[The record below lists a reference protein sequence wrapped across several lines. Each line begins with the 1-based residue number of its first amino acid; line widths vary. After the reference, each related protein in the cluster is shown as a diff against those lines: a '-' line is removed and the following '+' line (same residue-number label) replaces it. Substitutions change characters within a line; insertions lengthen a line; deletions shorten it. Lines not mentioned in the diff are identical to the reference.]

1 MEVKGLRELELALA
15 ELPKAT
21 ARNTLVRAG
30 KEALKPFL
38 EDVKAMAPVD
48 EPGQTPERPP
58 GTYRDSWI
66 ISTRLNRN
74 QARFARREGKSFAEV
89 YAGTND
95 PLGVPLEFGTV
106 ERVQS
111 ATGRETGRIT
121 AKPHGRPAWDGAHS
135 QVLSDL
141 GGILFGEIQKSAERL
156 ARKRAKGG

>member
-38 EDVKAMAPVD
+38 EEVKSMAPVD

-106 ERVQS
+106 ERVQ
-111 ATGRETGRIT
+111 ANGRETGRII
-121 AKPHGRPAWDGAHS
+121 AKPHGRPAWDGTEFL
-135 QVLSDL
+135 VLREL
-141 GGILFGEIQKSAERL
+141 GGILFGEIEKSAERL